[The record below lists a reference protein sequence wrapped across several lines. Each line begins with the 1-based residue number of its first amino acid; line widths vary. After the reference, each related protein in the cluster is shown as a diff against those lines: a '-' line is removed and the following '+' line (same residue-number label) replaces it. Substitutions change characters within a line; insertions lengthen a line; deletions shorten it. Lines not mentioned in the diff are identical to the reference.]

1 MIKAAKDGSLLETIA
16 NDEEI
21 LCGGPCEAALIIA
34 AGGAISAL
42 IKNPPCFSGSS
53 TVQTTNGIIAI
64 KDLTLDDSV
73 LTFTPGFGAHYTKV
87 RNSDCMSDVG
97 VL

>member
-1 MIKAAKDGSLLETIA
+1 MMKRFFAEAFALAAA
-16 NDEEI
+16 V
-21 LCGGPCEAALIIA
+21 
-34 AGGAISAL
+34 GGAVSTL
-42 IKNPPCFSGSS
+42 IRHPPCFSGSS

-64 KDLTLDDSV
+64 KDLTLEDSV

>member
-1 MIKAAKDGSLLETIA
+1 MIKAAKDGSLVEMIA
-16 NDEEI
+16 NDEESVCMGGI
-21 LCGGPCEAALIIA
+21 CNFPWICGVH
-34 AGGAISAL
+34 GACPIPDG
-42 IKNPPCFSGSS
+42 KKCFSGSS